1 MASKKYSIDVSKV
14 LKGITD
20 FEGAFDKA
28 LMVFAQ
34 SGAQKMEQYAKKNRK
49 WTDRTGRARQSLN
62 GSAFRIDNGYRI
74 QIAHGVYY
82 GVYLEY
88 AHERKYAILERTI
101 TKVGVEQIMPA
112 FHNFLDAIEKK
123 VGK

>member
-28 LMVFAQ
+28 LMIFAQ

-49 WTDRTGRARQSLN
+49 WTDRTGRARQSLK

-101 TKVGVEQIMPA
+101 TKVGMEQIMPA

>member
-101 TKVGVEQIMPA
+101 TKVGMEQIMPA
-112 FHNFLDAIEKK
+112 FHNFLDAVEKK

>member
-20 FEGAFDKA
+20 FDDAFDKA

-34 SGAQKMEQYAKKNRK
+34 SGAQKMERYAKKNRK

-101 TKVGVEQIMPA
+101 TKVGMEQIMPA
-112 FHNFLDAIEKK
+112 FHKFLDAVEKK

>member
-1 MASKKYSIDVSKV
+1 MAYKKYSIDVSRV

-20 FEGAFDKA
+20 FEDAFDKA
-28 LMVFAQ
+28 LMVFTQ

-101 TKVGVEQIMPA
+101 TKVGMEQIMPA

>member
-20 FEGAFDKA
+20 FDDAFDKA

-49 WTDRTGRARQSLN
+49 WTDRTGRARQSLK
-62 GSAFRIDNGYRI
+62 GSAFRIENGYRI

-101 TKVGVEQIMPA
+101 TKVGMGQIMPA
-112 FHNFLDAIEKK
+112 FHNFLDAVGKK

>member
-101 TKVGVEQIMPA
+101 TKVGMEQIMPA

>member
-1 MASKKYSIDVSKV
+1 MAPKKYSIDVSKV

-49 WTDRTGRARQSLN
+49 WTDRTGRARQSLK

-101 TKVGVEQIMPA
+101 TKVGMEQIMPA

>member
-20 FEGAFDKA
+20 FEDAFDKA

-101 TKVGVEQIMPA
+101 TKVGMGQIMPA
-112 FHNFLDAIEKK
+112 FHNFLDAVEKK

>member
-1 MASKKYSIDVSKV
+1 MASRKYSIDVSKV

-101 TKVGVEQIMPA
+101 TKVGMEQIMPA

>member
-20 FEGAFDKA
+20 FDDAFEKA
-28 LMVFAQ
+28 LMVFSI
-34 SGAQKMEQYAKKNRK
+34 SGAQKMEQYAKRYRK
-49 WTDRTGRARQSLN
+49 WTDRTGRARQSLK
-62 GSAFRIDNGYRI
+62 GSAFRIENGYRI

-88 AHERKYAILERTI
+88 AHERKYAILQRTI
-101 TKVGVEQIMPA
+101 TTIGMKNIMPA

-123 VGK
+123 VGR

>member
-20 FEGAFDKA
+20 FDDAFDKA
-28 LMVFAQ
+28 LMVFAH

>member
-49 WTDRTGRARQSLN
+49 WTDRTGRARQSLQ

-101 TKVGVEQIMPA
+101 TKVGMEQIMPA

>member
-1 MASKKYSIDVSKV
+1 MASKKYAIDVSKV

-20 FEGAFDKA
+20 FDDAFDKA
-28 LMVFAQ
+28 LMVFSQ

-49 WTDRTGRARQSLN
+49 WTDRTGRARQSLK

-101 TKVGVEQIMPA
+101 TKVGMEQIMPA

>member
-20 FEGAFDKA
+20 FDDAFDKA

-34 SGAQKMEQYAKKNRK
+34 SGAQKMERYVRRYRK
-49 WTDRTGRARQSLN
+49 WKDRTGRARQSLK
-62 GSAFRIDNGYRI
+62 GSAFRIENGYRI

-82 GVYLEY
+82 GIYLEY
-88 AHERKYAILERTI
+88 AHERKYAILERAI
-101 TKVGVEQIMPA
+101 TKVGMGQIMPA

>member
-1 MASKKYSIDVSKV
+1 MASRKYSIDVSRV

-101 TKVGVEQIMPA
+101 TKVGMEQIMPA

>member
-20 FEGAFDKA
+20 FDDAFDKA

-49 WTDRTGRARQSLN
+49 WTDRTGRARQSLK
-62 GSAFRIDNGYRI
+62 GSAFRIENGYRI

-88 AHERKYAILERTI
+88 AHERKYAILERQLQRLVWDKLCQHFI
-101 TKVGVEQIMPA
+101 ISWMLLKR
-112 FHNFLDAIEKK
+112 K
-123 VGK
+123 

>member
-28 LMVFAQ
+28 LMVFSQ

-101 TKVGVEQIMPA
+101 TKVGMEQIMPA
-112 FHNFLDAIEKK
+112 FRNFLDTIEKK

>member
-14 LKGITD
+14 LKGIAD
-20 FEGAFDKA
+20 FDDAFDKA

-49 WTDRTGRARQSLN
+49 WTDRTGRARQSLK

-74 QIAHGVYY
+74 QIAHGVYFRENNYKSWY
-82 GVYLEY
+82 GTNY
-88 AHERKYAILERTI
+88 ASIS
-101 TKVGVEQIMPA
+101 
-112 FHNFLDAIEKK
+112 
-123 VGK
+123 

>member
-20 FEGAFDKA
+20 FEDAFDKA

-49 WTDRTGRARQSLN
+49 WTDRTGRARQSLK

-101 TKVGVEQIMPA
+101 TKVGMEQIMPA
-112 FHNFLDAIEKK
+112 FQKFLDAIEKK

>member
-20 FEGAFDKA
+20 FEDAFDKA

-34 SGAQKMEQYAKKNRK
+34 SGAQKMEQYAKENRK

-101 TKVGVEQIMPA
+101 TKVGMEQIMPA

>member
-1 MASKKYSIDVSKV
+1 
-14 LKGITD
+14 
-20 FEGAFDKA
+20 
-28 LMVFAQ
+28 MVVAE

-101 TKVGVEQIMPA
+101 TKVGMEQIMPA

>member
-1 MASKKYSIDVSKV
+1 MASKKYSIDVSEV

-101 TKVGVEQIMPA
+101 TKVGMGQIMPA
-112 FHNFLDAIEKK
+112 FHNFLDAVEKK

>member
-49 WTDRTGRARQSLN
+49 WTDRTGRARQSLK

>member
-20 FEGAFDKA
+20 FDDAFDKA

-34 SGAQKMEQYAKKNRK
+34 SGAQKMERYAKKNRK
-49 WTDRTGRARQSLN
+49 WTDRTGRALQSLK

-101 TKVGVEQIMPA
+101 TKVGMGQIMPA
-112 FHNFLDAIEKK
+112 FHNFLDAVEKK

>member
-20 FEGAFDKA
+20 FDDAFDKA

-62 GSAFRIDNGYRI
+62 SSAFRIDNGYRI

-88 AHERKYAILERTI
+88 AHERKYAILERTV
-101 TKVGVEQIMPA
+101 TKVGMEQIMPA
-112 FHNFLDAIEKK
+112 FHNFLNAIEKK

>member
-20 FEGAFDKA
+20 FDDAFDKA

-34 SGAQKMEQYAKKNRK
+34 SGAQKMERYAKKNRK
-49 WTDRTGRARQSLN
+49 WTDRTGRARQLLK

-82 GVYLEY
+82 GIYLEY

-101 TKVGVEQIMPA
+101 TKVGMGQIMPA
-112 FHNFLDAIEKK
+112 FHNFLDAVEKK